1 MLWQVHWSERLWMF
15 YWLRLFSDILVKAA
29 QILNTN
35 FMEGGK
41 QPQTTTGMYLVLL
54 QPMWMVGLWVKTLR
68 KQVWGRWG
76 TQGGKMGKNVLLI
89 VCSDAYTRANIN
101 PIFTRITRLLLYVS
115 ELHRYWEVL
124 LHQIFSRS
132 LFSQTNVDSLK
143 KAPLWQAQLVS
154 RS

>member
-1 MLWQVHWSERLWMF
+1 
-15 YWLRLFSDILVKAA
+15 
-29 QILNTN
+29 
-35 FMEGGK
+35 
-41 QPQTTTGMYLVLL
+41 
-54 QPMWMVGLWVKTLR
+54 
-68 KQVWGRWG
+68 
-76 TQGGKMGKNVLLI
+76 MGKNVLLI